1 MHFATAVCDVVVN
14 RYMMRLSSTTGVNMK
29 LTDYQRSQLKAAA
42 CFGGDQIDMVA
53 ASLQRENPEAFLRDN
68 ELHQRNFYH
77 EPKSYGSPVPHR
89 SYVQRLVVRRREQ
102 DNERDQVMAQN
113 HYLTYTHQIGVGS

>member
-1 MHFATAVCDVVVN
+1 
-14 RYMMRLSSTTGVNMK
+14 MK
-29 LTDYQRSQLKAAA
+29 LTDYQRNQLKTAA
-42 CFGGDQIDMVA
+42 CFGGDHIDKVA

-113 HYLTYTHQIGVGS
+113 HYLQQTFQIGVGA